1 MRRITTLLVSG
12 LALMLVAPQVVTA
25 QEPAAAETA
34 AETATET
41 AAENWDGLVEVN
53 ARQLGSAFLLPGA
66 DFGPYTKVMIDEPE
80 VAFRQNWLRDV
91 NRGNRGASGRVTE
104 RDATRIL
111 ESVSAGT
118 IDLFA
123 TAFTNAGFE
132 VVTRDGPEVLR
143 VSTAVV
149 NLVVNAPDTVSAGR
163 STTFTANAGEAT
175 LILEARDS
183 MTNALLA
190 RVIDRR
196 ETRGLPG
203 RANRVTNTS
212 DFRSLANNWARI
224 AANRLTVLKEISPV
238 PDPLTPGQR
247 LP

>member
-1 MRRITTLLVSG
+1 MTRITTLLVSG
-12 LALMLVAPQVVTA
+12 LALMMVAPQVVTA

-34 AETATET
+34 PET
-41 AAENWDGLVEVN
+41 WDGLVEVN
-53 ARQLGSAFLLPGA
+53 ARQLDSAFLLPGA

-91 NRGNRGASGRVTE
+91 NRGTRGASGRVTE

-111 ESVSAGT
+111 DSVSAGT
-118 IDLFA
+118 IDLFT

-132 VVTRDGPEVLR
+132 VVTRDGPDVLR
-143 VSTAVV
+143 VSTAIV
-149 NLVVNAPDTVSAGR
+149 NLVVNAPDTMSAGR

-196 ETRGLPG
+196 ETRGQPG
-203 RANRVTNTS
+203 RATRVNNTA
-212 DFRSLANNWARI
+212 DFRSLANDWARI